1 MNEFEPLKGGSLHEF
16 GNLCLI
22 SHSKNSR
29 LSNFPPKTKLNHFT
43 AGLKKNQID
52 SLKLYEMLQLM
63 EQDDSWEETQII
75 KHGQE
80 MLSILCGS
88 TKTKKKT
95 QTRK

>member
-1 MNEFEPLKGGSLHEF
+1 
-16 GNLCLI
+16 
-22 SHSKNSR
+22 
-29 LSNFPPKTKLNHFT
+29 
-43 AGLKKNQID
+43 
-52 SLKLYEMLQLM
+52 MLQLM
-63 EQDDSWEETQII
+63 EQDDSWEEAQII